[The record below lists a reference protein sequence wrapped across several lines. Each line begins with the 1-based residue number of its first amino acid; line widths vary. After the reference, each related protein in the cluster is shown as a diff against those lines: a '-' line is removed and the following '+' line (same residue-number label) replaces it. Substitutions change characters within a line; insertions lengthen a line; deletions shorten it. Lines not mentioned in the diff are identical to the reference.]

1 MPPRSR
7 AHGRGAAD
15 QSVMQFQEETKIA
28 WKRWDLPRP
37 HWSGADILFE
47 IGLHAFDQ
55 DSAKVSLKTL

>member
-7 AHGRGAAD
+7 ARGGAAAG
-15 QSVMQFQEETKIA
+15 QNVMQFQEETKFA

-37 HWSGADILFE
+37 RWSGADILFK

-55 DSAKVSLKTL
+55 ESAKVS